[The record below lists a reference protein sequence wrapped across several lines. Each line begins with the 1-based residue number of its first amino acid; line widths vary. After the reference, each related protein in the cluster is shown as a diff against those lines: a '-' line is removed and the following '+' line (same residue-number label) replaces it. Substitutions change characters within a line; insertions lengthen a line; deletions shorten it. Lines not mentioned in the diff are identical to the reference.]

1 VSNLSSLPEITDG
14 DASGLYLR
22 PLCAAMSHGSVA
34 ATIGGAWAGF
44 DGVEV
49 VLRKGP
55 VVSTAQ
61 CPVPDLH
68 IWAAAQALAVK
79 DRVETLFARITEPRP
94 PFAGI
99 DLASPRIMGVL
110 NVTPDSFSDGGD
122 YATPPL
128 AIARARDLANSG
140 AVILDIGGESTRPG
154 SDMVDESEEMRRI
167 IPVFEAL
174 KGVDTGAVLPALS
187 VDSRKASVMEA
198 ALMAGAVIIND
209 ISALDNDG
217 DSLKV
222 AARNGCHVVLMHCRG
237 EPKTMQAAPAYDHP
251 VTEIYDYLETRIN
264 ACEAAGIDRSRIAID
279 PGIGFGKALEHN
291 LSIMSNMSLFHGLG
305 CPILIGVSRKSFI
318 GHITGEKNPKA
329 RLTGSIAAMISGLAQ
344 GVQML
349 RVHDVAATHQA
360 IAVWQAINQNKDA

>member
-1 VSNLSSLPEITDG
+1 
-14 DASGLYLR
+14 
-22 PLCAAMSHGSVA
+22 
-34 ATIGGAWAGF
+34 
-44 DGVEV
+44 
-49 VLRKGP
+49 
-55 VVSTAQ
+55 
-61 CPVPDLH
+61 
-68 IWAAAQALAVK
+68 
-79 DRVETLFARITEPRP
+79 
-94 PFAGI
+94 
-99 DLASPRIMGVL
+99 
-110 NVTPDSFSDGGD
+110 VTPDSFSDGGD
-122 YATPPL
+122 FATPPL
-128 AIARARDLANSG
+128 AIARGRDLANSG

-174 KGVDTGAVLPALS
+174 KGVEPGAVLS

-198 ALMAGAVIIND
+198 ALKAGAAIIND

-291 LSIMSNMSLFHGLG
+291 LSIMSNLSLFHGLG

>member
-1 VSNLSSLPEITDG
+1 MSNLSSLPNIADG

-22 PLCAAMSHGSVA
+22 PLCGAMSHDAMA

-44 DGVEV
+44 DSIEV

-61 CPVPDLH
+61 CSVADLH
-68 IWAAAQALAVK
+68 IWAAAQVLGVK
-79 DRVETLFARITEPRP
+79 DHVENLFARITDPRT

-99 DLASPRIMGVL
+99 DLSSPRIMGVL

-122 YATPPL
+122 FATPPL
-128 AIARARDLANSG
+128 AIARGRDLANSG

-174 KGVDTGAVLPALS
+174 KGVEPGAVLS

-198 ALMAGAVIIND
+198 ALKAGAAIIND

-291 LSIMSNMSLFHGLG
+291 LSIMSNLSLFHGLG